1 MDTTTTPQPPSPIR
15 IKGVGGSLWV
25 TLDPETPLDILQEGL
40 RQRFEQMKN
49 LAENARV
56 IIDTGSPDAHRGLVT
71 QLGDFLKAAFP
82 VASVAAPP
90 EEPAIVDSAP
100 RVRQRDMSRAWQNHR
115 SDVLMLTGRVRSG
128 QKITAR
134 KHLLILGDVNPGGE
148 VLAGGDILV
157 MGSLCGTAS
166 AGQPDNLNAIVLAL
180 DFRPTQVQIG
190 GFVAA
195 GLPDSPGK
203 IAEFAHLEN
212 GAIMVEDYLKTA
224 PFGRLPWPQV
234 R

>member
-1 MDTTTTPQPPSPIR
+1 
-15 IKGVGGSLWV
+15 V

-90 EEPAIVDSAP
+90 EEPAILDSAP

-212 GAIMVEDYLKTA
+212 GAIMVEDYLKAA

>member
-1 MDTTTTPQPPSPIR
+1 
-15 IKGVGGSLWV
+15 V

-212 GAIMVEDYLKTA
+212 GAIMVEDYLKAA

>member
-1 MDTTTTPQPPSPIR
+1 
-15 IKGVGGSLWV
+15 V

-56 IIDTGSPDAHRGLVT
+56 IIDTGSPDAHRGLVS

-212 GAIMVEDYLKTA
+212 GAIMVEDYLKAA